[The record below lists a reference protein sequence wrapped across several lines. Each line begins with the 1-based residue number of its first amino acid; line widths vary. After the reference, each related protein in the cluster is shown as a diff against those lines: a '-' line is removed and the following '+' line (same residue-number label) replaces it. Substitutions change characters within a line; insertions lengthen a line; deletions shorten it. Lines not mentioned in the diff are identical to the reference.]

1 MDYIDR
7 QFNKIFN
14 TKGEALSLK
23 IHAESGNTNWLN
35 ITEHEYDEL
44 IAPRLEIVIGYLR
57 NKQFLRD
64 QINNLE
70 GA

>member
-1 MDYIDR
+1 MKGFIMDYIDQ

-35 ITEHEYDEL
+35 ITEHEAEL
-44 IAPRLEIVIGYLR
+44 IKDILKERANHE
-57 NKQFLRD
+57 
-64 QINNLE
+64 
-70 GA
+70 

>member
-1 MDYIDR
+1 MDYIDQ

-35 ITEHEYDEL
+35 ITEHEAEL
-44 IAPRLEIVIGYLR
+44 IKDILKERA
-57 NKQFLRD
+57 NHD
-64 QINNLE
+64 QME
-70 GA
+70 

>member
-1 MDYIDR
+1 MKGFIMDYIDR

-35 ITEHEYDEL
+35 ITEHEAEL
-44 IAPRLEIVIGYLR
+44 IKDILKERA
-57 NKQFLRD
+57 NHD
-64 QINNLE
+64 QME
-70 GA
+70 